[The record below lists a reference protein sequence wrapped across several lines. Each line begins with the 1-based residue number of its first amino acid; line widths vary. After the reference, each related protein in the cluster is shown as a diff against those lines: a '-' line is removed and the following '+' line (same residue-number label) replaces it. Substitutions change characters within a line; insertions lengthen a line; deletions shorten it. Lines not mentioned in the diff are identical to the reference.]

1 MLSPTILKHGA
12 ALCQAWKRAPF
23 CRKCKGSK
31 PSPRQ
36 HCLPPAAG
44 QRTRACPQVASSQCP
59 QACLTRPGTKGND
72 IPGLRFLARSFHSA
86 CRLPMIWREQ
96 VSASPSHHH
105 HGHKQRRGQRGPR
118 AMAMCRHLIL
128 PLTSFSL
135 GHSHSLTLLSPFYSF
150 FLSHLSFF
158 SVVSFPS
165 LHDLYLCVFVL
176 TSVFFNL

>member
-1 MLSPTILKHGA
+1 M
-12 ALCQAWKRAPF
+12 
-23 CRKCKGSK
+23 
-31 PSPRQ
+31 
-36 HCLPPAAG
+36 
-44 QRTRACPQVASSQCP
+44 ASSQCP
-59 QACLTRPGTKGND
+59 QACLTRPESKGND
-72 IPGLRFLARSFHSA
+72 IPGLRFLALSFHSA

-105 HGHKQRRGQRGPR
+105 HRHKQRRGQRGPR

-176 TSVFFNL
+176 TSVCLGFLQPLVFHVCTWPSLGVNAWEVEPVLLWAVGPMPDAGPA